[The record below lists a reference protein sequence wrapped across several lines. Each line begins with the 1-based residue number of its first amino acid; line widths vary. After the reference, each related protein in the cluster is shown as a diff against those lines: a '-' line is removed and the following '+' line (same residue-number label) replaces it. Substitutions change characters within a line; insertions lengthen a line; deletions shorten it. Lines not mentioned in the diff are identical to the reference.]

1 MGPAIYIPWGWFD
14 PLPEW
19 AVPWVAAA
27 TVVFFV
33 WVVIWAIRQRGH

>member
-1 MGPAIYIPWGWFD
+1 MGLAFFIPWRWFE

-19 AVPWVAAA
+19 AVPWFVAGCIA
-27 TVVFFV
+27 TFV